1 MDLKSCRMRAK
12 LEAIVNDAKK
22 LCNYLK
28 EMIIDTL
35 KLEEIAADDIE
46 DDAPLFKEGLG
57 LDSIDALELVVAIE
71 KHFNIIIE
79 DEDVGK
85 EAFGSVNILSQ
96 FIQREFKDKEKNSM
110 SAAG

>member
-1 MDLKSCRMRAK
+1 MEEIIHNSNKLHSFLKK
-12 LEAIVNDAKK
+12 
-22 LCNYLK
+22 
-28 EMIIDTL
+28 MIIESL
-35 KLEEIAADDIE
+35 KLEEISVAEID

-71 KHFNIIIE
+71 KNFNVIIE

-85 EAFGSVNILSQ
+85 EAFGSIRILAK
-96 FIQREFKDKEKNSM
+96 FIQREYAETGKDTL